1 MEDNKILNC
10 TRKSHFDIINE
21 EMKEISS
28 EEEDIGICKF
38 RRRSRVEIMNEE
50 VKGWTSSSKQQE
62 SPPEPT
68 NTKEDICLEQ
78 MKRKVKRA
86 DLKWYDFLLQEKL
99 KSLIYVDCS
108 LRVHPMEDNFIDE
121 LNFQNCVSLRR
132 KTTSKLSLLITYKKR
147 KFIIHPEYFDANNI
161 FSHPFIQNLKHKPN
175 MVQYLSRQMKISLK
189 NTYWKTVPNIKYTK

>member
-108 LRVHPMEDNFIDE
+108 LHVHPMEDNFIDE
-121 LNFQNCVSLRR
+121 LNFQNCMSLRR
-132 KTTSKLSLLITYKKR
+132 KTTRKLSLLITYKKR
-147 KFIIHPEYFDANNI
+147 KFIIHPEYFDDNKI
-161 FSHPFIQNLKHKPN
+161 FSHLFIHDLKHKPN
-175 MVQYLSRQMKISLK
+175 NVQDMSRQMNKAL
-189 NTYWKTVPNIKYTK
+189 